1 MIIAHRGVS
10 FNFPENSLPAFE
22 ASWRLGVDGIEGDYH
37 LTQDGEIVCIH
48 DDDTERVCKTS
59 TIIQNSTLQDLKQ
72 LQLSH
77 SGNHKLNL
85 TIPTLSEVIQTTP
98 RGKKIFIEI
107 KCGTEIVSPLLNQLL
122 KFDMNS
128 DEIVIISFHSEVIE
142 KLKALNPK
150 YKALLLY
157 SCEEDRDIDGL
168 IDEALKIKA
177 NGISTDNESS
187 KSFLD
192 KVIASG
198 IEYHSWTIDDV
209 DVASQLIHW
218 GSSSITTN
226 DPEPIIKKIRSQ
238 RKYIP

>member
-10 FNFPENSLPAFE
+10 FTLPENSLPAFE
-22 ASWRLGVDGIEGDYH
+22 ASWEQGVDGIEGDFH
-37 LTQDGEIVCIH
+37 LTKDGEIVCIH

-59 TIIQNSTLQDLKQ
+59 AIIHNSTLQDLKE
-72 LQLSH
+72 LELSYEGD
-77 SGNHKLNL
+77 SNFNL
-85 TIPTLSEVIQTTP
+85 KIPTLSEVIQTTP
-98 RGKKIFIEI
+98 KGKKIFIEI

-142 KLKALNPK
+142 MLKALDPK
-150 YKALLLY
+150 YTTQLLY
-157 SCEEDRDIDGL
+157 SCEEGRDIHGL

-177 NGISTDNESS
+177 DGISADNESS
-187 KSFLD
+187 KSFVD

-198 IEYHSWTIDDV
+198 LEYHSWTIDDV

-218 GSSSITTN
+218 GASSITTN
-226 DPEPIIKKIRSQ
+226 DPESIMKKIQ
-238 RKYIP
+238 A